1 MRGSKVAKLEQ
12 GIDQEQQTKWV
23 QQAKAVRESLPV
35 GMRQEKP
42 WSRRAR
48 LQGISKTARVL
59 ELLDIAYLC
68 QKKMLLE
75 TDPDVADQKVIEGLV
90 CDTSQAISRRPWG
103 SLCTRT
109 LTTSS
114 QLYSF
119 EKDRLLLPHE
129 SLRMLGFQSQNLS
142 SVCKFGISDSD
153 LSDLAGSAMSL
164 PAVTCAALSLIY
176 ASAIFDEDGAAT
188 LSKKQESPLPLQV
201 MDDPKHKAE
210 ASEAC
215 SQDSLG
221 V

>member
-1 MRGSKVAKLEQ
+1 MAKLEQ
-12 GIDQEQQTKWV
+12 GTDQEQTKWE
-23 QQAKAVRESLPV
+23 QQSKAIRESLPV
-35 GMRQEKP
+35 GMQQQKP
-42 WSRRAR
+42 WSPRAR
-48 LQGISKTARVL
+48 LQGISNTARVL
-59 ELLDIAYLC
+59 ELLDIAFLC

-75 TDPDVADQKVIEGLV
+75 TDPDVTNEKVIQGLV
-90 CDTSQAISRRPWG
+90 CDTSQAISRKPWG

-129 SLRMLGFQSQNLS
+129 SFRMLGFQTQNMS

-176 ASAIFDEDGAAT
+176 ASAISNQDGA
-188 LSKKQESPLPLQV
+188 LKQQEAPLPLQV
-201 MDDPKHKAE
+201 MDDPNYEAE
-210 ASEAC
+210 AS
-215 SQDSLG
+215 
-221 V
+221 